1 MKIIL
6 LEDYERLGKKG
17 DIVTVKDGYARN
29 YLIPKGI
36 AIRATDKE
44 ISEIEKTKEELL
56 ARLERRKQKQE
67 KLAEKLKELELTAQ
81 LKMGRR
87 GAFGAITN
95 TDIAELLKAQ
105 GININRHKI
114 ILPRPIKDPG
124 IYEIPVN
131 LGLIKA
137 SVKLNVLSATKGPTQ

>member
-6 LEDYERLGKKG
+6 LQDYERLGKKG
-17 DIVTVKDGYARN
+17 DIVTVKDGFARN

-36 AIRATDKE
+36 AIRATEKE
-44 ISEIEKTKEELL
+44 LAEIEKTKEELL
-56 ARLERRKQKQE
+56 ARLERRRQKQE
-67 KLAEKLKELELTAQ
+67 MLAQKLQELELKAE

-95 TDIAELLKAQ
+95 TDIAELLQAQ
-105 GININRHKI
+105 GIKIDRHKI
-114 ILPRPIKDPG
+114 LLTRPIKDPG
-124 IYEIPVN
+124 IYDISVN

-137 SVKLNVLSATKGPTQ
+137 TVKLNVTSSEEARQ